1 MRRDPYEAR
10 RRLLEFERLVE
21 LGVTERAAFVLAD
34 ALAFEPW
41 RRGDTAAAYNRHRR
55 HASPSAREARPP
67 RTEQQK
73 ADRARADAA
82 RRGASD
88 PNRRG

>member
-34 ALAFEPW
+34 ALAVEPW

-55 HASPSAREARPP
+55 HASPLARAARSELA
-67 RTEQQK
+67 RLS
-73 ADRARADAA
+73 RARSEP
-82 RRGASD
+82 RG
-88 PNRRG
+88 RE